1 MAFESA
7 ETFSSSVKNGAGSGA
22 VGLIQFMPNTAKS
35 LGTNSQAL
43 GAMTPEQQ
51 LVFVFKHFEPY
62 KKKIKSLSD
71 MYMAILSPVYISSP
85 DSTPLFSGGIAY
97 RQNAGLDAN
106 RDGKSNK
113 GRSFSQSGSEI
124 NKRYVLG
131 YRGGLMDLDSW
142 WNHSGIKAAVFTAL
156 AVFGGFFGYIMRALD
171 NEHKISYVR
180 AVLESLAAGFVGLLV
195 MLLCNASGFSDQ
207 WTGVV
212 VGVSGWL
219 GANASIRVLERSCL
233 RN

>member
-1 MAFESA
+1 MKLCWGRRVSKEFRTKLLELCRSSGWTEDHANWLMACMAFESA

-51 LVFVFKHFEPY
+51 LVFVFRYFEPY

-106 RDGKSNK
+106 RDGKVTKAEASAKVAAKLTK
-113 GRSFSQSGSEI
+113 G
-124 NKRYVLG
+124 
-131 YRGGLMDLDSW
+131 MSW
-142 WNHSGIKAAVFTAL
+142 ATEE
-156 AVFGGFFGYIMRALD
+156 D
-171 NEHKISYVR
+171 
-180 AVLESLAAGFVGLLV
+180 
-195 MLLCNASGFSDQ
+195 
-207 WTGVV
+207 
-212 VGVSGWL
+212 
-219 GANASIRVLERSCL
+219 
-233 RN
+233 